1 MGASGVWFDVDGKE
15 GILAPERWPEL
26 LPATRFVVV
35 NTFSH
40 TAALPKY
47 RVWIPLTR
55 MVIPADYKSVWRTLY
70 SEVTAKG
77 AVGIDP
83 APSSAISLFYLP
95 CVSPSGESVW
105 IDHGGE
111 TLDPD
116 PLVRR
121 WHALEAVRERLDQE
135 RALLRPM
142 RKQTSVAEVEA
153 ALKKVP
159 TDDRNTWFRVGCAL
173 WQEFGEQG
181 RLLWDMWSQGS
192 PKYNR
197 ADQDKTWRSI
207 RSKRVLKPITLG
219 TVFALAK
226 DRG

>member
-1 MGASGVWFDVDGKE
+1 MP
-15 GILAPERWPEL
+15 PERWPEL

-35 NTFSH
+35 NTYSY

-55 MVIPADYKSVWRTLY
+55 MVTPSDYKSVWRTLY
-70 SEVTAKG
+70 SEVIAKG
-77 AVGIDP
+77 AVGIDK

-95 CVSPSGESVW
+95 CVSHCGESVW

-111 TLDPD
+111 ILDPD

-121 WHALEAVRERLDQE
+121 WHALESVQERLDQE
-135 RALLRPM
+135 RALRPM
-142 RKQTSVAEVEA
+142 QKQTSVAEVET
-153 ALKKVP
+153 ALKKVSA
-159 TDDRNTWFRVGCAL
+159 DDRNTWFRVGCAL
-173 WQEFGEQG
+173 WHEFGEQG
-181 RLLWDMWSQGS
+181 RLLWDTWSQGS
-192 PKYNR
+192 SKYDR
-197 ADQDKTWRSI
+197 ADQDKTGRSI

-226 DRG
+226 EGGDVGDV